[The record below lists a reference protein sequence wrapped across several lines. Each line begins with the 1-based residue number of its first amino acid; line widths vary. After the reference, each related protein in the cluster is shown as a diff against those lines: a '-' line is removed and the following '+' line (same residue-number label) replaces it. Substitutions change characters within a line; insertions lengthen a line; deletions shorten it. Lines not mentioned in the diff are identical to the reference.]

1 MDKNAPPPPLN
12 PSHEMYESIFCIH
25 KYINFHNLLNIEAN
39 VEKDNLSI
47 FHQFP
52 RGHVDCYAIKFP
64 TNWNLISSTKKV

>member
-1 MDKNAPPPPLN
+1 
-12 PSHEMYESIFCIH
+12 MYESILCIH

-52 RGHVDCYAIKFP
+52 RGYVDCYAIKFP